1 MIFKDRETL
10 TSLYEGITI
19 RIEPSKEQLVRQA
32 PILNKTELSND
43 QNLLEEAYKS
53 VSKCRSNKKPIDEAK
68 KQNKPDYLDVDEDG
82 DKKEPLKKALKDK
95 SKKPMAENI
104 SFKKLFDAIMVEGKH
119 EPDLST
125 KAPISGP
132 LMRDQKVLMLRRLS
146 NGEISSINDEEQY
159 IVSWKDP
166 QKHNNQQE
174 QPLKGESVHS
184 FLSDITSIRRAF
196 QEQ

>member
-1 MIFKDRETL
+1 MIFKDTEL
-10 TSLYEGITI
+10 LSNLYEGITNN
-19 RIEPSKEQLVRQA
+19 QL
-32 PILNKTELSND
+32 N
-43 QNLLEEAYKS
+43 EAKHLCDCNGEYKS
-53 VSKCRSNKKPIDEAK
+53 CKTKMELKKAGKKAIEEAK
-68 KQNKPDYLDVDEDG
+68 KANKPDYLDVDEDG
-82 DKKEPLKKALKDK
+82 DEKEPLKKALKDK

-104 SFKKLFDAIMVEGKH
+104 SFKKLFNAIMVEGKH
-119 EPDLST
+119 KPDLST

-132 LMRDQKVLMLRRLS
+132 LMHDQKVLMLRRLS

-196 QEQ
+196 QEE